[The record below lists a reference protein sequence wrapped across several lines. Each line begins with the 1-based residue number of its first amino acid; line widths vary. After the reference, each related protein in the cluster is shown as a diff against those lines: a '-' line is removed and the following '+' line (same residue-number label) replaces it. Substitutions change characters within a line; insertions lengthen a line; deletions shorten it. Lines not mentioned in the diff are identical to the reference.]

1 MHSAIETWIF
11 DLDNTLYSPATGLVD
26 QINRRM
32 TDFVMRELKLDEAA
46 ANAYRHATWQSH
58 GITMNALISDHGVDA
73 TQFLAETHDID
84 YGPLAPSPGLKAA
97 IAALP
102 GRKIVHTNG
111 ARDHAVRVL
120 DRLHLRDEIDALWAI
135 EEAGFTPKPR
145 PDATDRLIAAHA
157 IAPGTAA
164 MIEDS
169 SANLAVPKARG
180 MTTVLVSHDRDP
192 TPDDHIDHLTSDLIG
207 FLTPR

>member
-11 DLDNTLYSPATGLVD
+11 DLDNTLYSPATGLLD

-32 TDFVMRELKLDEAA
+32 TDFVMRELNIDEAA
-46 ANAYRHATWQSH
+46 ANAYRHTRWQSH
-58 GITMNALISDHGVDA
+58 GLTMNALISEHGVDA
-73 TQFLAETHDID
+73 EQFLAETHDID
-84 YGPLAPSPGLKAA
+84 YGPLAPSPALRAA
-97 IAALP
+97 ITALA

-111 ARDHAVRVL
+111 ARDHAARVL
-120 DRLHLRDEIDALWAI
+120 ARLDLSDVIDAVWAI

-145 PDATDRLIAAHA
+145 PDATDLFIAAHA

-180 MTTVLVSHDRDP
+180 MTTVLVTHDLDP
-192 TPDDHIDHLTSDLIG
+192 TPGDHIDHLTSDLIG